1 MRYREVARA
10 LEAEGWTAMRQTGS
24 HVIFERDGRI
34 CPVPNHGGPAREV
47 LYLGQDEVKTSKLE
61 P

>member
-10 LEAEGWTAMRQTGS
+10 LEAEGWSVIRQTGS

-34 CPVPNHGGPAREV
+34 CPVPNHSGKDLKFCTVVSIERITG
-47 LYLGQDEVKTSKLE
+47 VKLR
-61 P
+61 